1 MRLPLA
7 TALLA
12 LMHLPFTFAQATEP
26 GSTAMGPLL
35 QAIHERLA
43 LADQVALSKWDS
55 GKAVEDP
62 ARERQVIANARARA
76 PAFNLDPDRVERLFR
91 AQIEASK
98 QVQNARLSQWRTAG
112 RAPDTPRQDLAQDI
126 RPELD
131 RLQTQLLQ
139 SYADVQPFQAA
150 PACRRWLS
158 AGLGLLPGDPVHAQ
172 ALVLATAEV
181 CATDP

>member
-55 GKAVEDP
+55 GKAVEDA

-112 RAPDTPRQDLAQDI
+112 RAPDTPGRTWRRTSALNS
-126 RPELD
+126 
-131 RLQTQLLQ
+131 T
-139 SYADVQPFQAA
+139 
-150 PACRRWLS
+150 ACRHNCFSPMQTFNLS
-158 AGLGLLPGDPVHAQ
+158 RQPLRAGAG
-172 ALVLATAEV
+172 
-181 CATDP
+181 